1 MANDEELKVASVRL
15 THGETA
21 HAQQLGGGSVSAG
34 IRRSLRLS
42 YQQAGAQGSARL
54 AALLEQVVPAD
65 VITTPSGAGFM
76 ANPSAD
82 LILQFRRMAPGTVL
96 AMPNGLM
103 VWGIGESGSDC
114 SLSIDVAADMVAIC
128 DVARDTDAITPLDGV
143 AGVAALV
150 DLLSQVHH
158 LARLSAATGTPVGGA
173 MAACSAMQMR
183 IKPVDA
189 DGLAVIELAGA
200 TIRLHGLAFL
210 QMQAEVTA
218 LLSRLVA
225 QSVSDRQQLEQL
237 LQPSPIA
244 GVRSHGEG

>member
-54 AALLEQVVPAD
+54 AALLEQIVPAD
-65 VITTPSGAGFM
+65 VITTPSGAGWM
-76 ANPSAD
+76 PDPSAD
-82 LILQFRRMAPGTVL
+82 LILQFRRMAPGAVL

-103 VWGIGESGSDC
+103 AWGIGESGSDC
-114 SLSIDVAADMVAIC
+114 SLSIDVAADLVAIC
-128 DVARDTDAITPLDGV
+128 DLARDSDAVAPLDGV

-173 MAACSAMQMR
+173 MAACSAMRMR
-183 IKPVDA
+183 VKPVDA

-200 TIRLHGLAFL
+200 SIRLNALAFL
-210 QMQAEVTA
+210 QMQAEATA

-225 QSVSDRQQLEQL
+225 QSVSDRQQLEHL
-237 LQPSPIA
+237 LQHRPIA